1 MKWSVR
7 RANCKRFTHIRPTDG
22 IGPRTVS
29 WSVWRAALNG
39 AWTDSRST
47 LGRFQS
53 LGSLPFSTSSFF
65 GGRPRTKHL
74 NTKHLNCHS
83 FETFAAVKRLGPTAS
98 PQTHANVKRTGSF
111 PDTAEEYAPD
121 VSLQGRIPRSAGT
134 PCNSFCFPR
143 RRANH
148 RALESD
154 ALP

>member
-1 MKWSVR
+1 MAVLGQTR
-7 RANCKRFTHIRPTDG
+7 MLNAPA
-22 IGPRTVS
+22 VS
-29 WSVWRAALNG
+29 KSLVFFL
-39 AWTDSRST
+39 
-47 LGRFQS
+47 FYFEFS
-53 LGSLPFSTSSFF
+53 LGEWGSQNKQQNSTV
-65 GGRPRTKHL
+65 TALKHL
-74 NTKHLNCHS
+74 
-83 FETFAAVKRLGPTAS
+83 KRLGPTAS